1 MEAESSSTGYVE
13 TRGPRALRKACEVF
27 SWKNRDL
34 LDMLRGEQQAHYF
47 NPQWL
52 RGSGLTHYDA
62 GLGDARR
69 ALQGQLPEHG
79 QGYRG
84 LHQGGEE
91 QLRQQWE

>member
-1 MEAESSSTGYVE
+1 MEAESSSTGYAE

-52 RGSGLTHYDA
+52 RGSDLHTMMLA
-62 GLGDARR
+62 LGMPEELSKDNFLSMARDIEAFTR
-69 ALQGQLPEHG
+69 EAKSSLGNNLN
-79 QGYRG
+79 
-84 LHQGGEE
+84 
-91 QLRQQWE
+91 